1 LDEGGLLAF
10 LAINPSQQGHWDDNG
25 RFVWHHRSVAD
36 GIARP
41 GGKYQKML
49 IEADKRLAL
58 QAYEQIL
65 NLILSGQAEPGLMI
79 TERRLADTLS
89 MSRTPIRDALLMLEG
104 EGLLIRQGS
113 RGLQVKQM
121 RIEDYMDAL
130 QIRHLLEPEAARLAA
145 GRIPTDLLDELS
157 ATLKMLLDD
166 AADGTSK
173 PERGSV
179 RNVDDSLHGS
189 IGDAAGNPQLA
200 QIIRTLRR
208 QTQIFDLRSVPER
221 LESTCQEHLDIISAL
236 REGRGDDA
244 ADAMRQHLGQV
255 RDSIIRRLT
264 RA

>member
-1 LDEGGLLAF
+1 
-10 LAINPSQQGHWDDNG
+10 
-25 RFVWHHRSVAD
+25 
-36 GIARP
+36 
-41 GGKYQKML
+41 ML
-49 IEADKRLAL
+49 METDKRLAL

-65 NLILSGQAEPGLMI
+65 NLILSGQASPGVMI
-79 TERRLADTLS
+79 TERRLADTLN
-89 MSRTPIRDALLMLEG
+89 MSRTPVRDALLMLES

-130 QIRHLLEPEAARLAA
+130 QIRQLLEPEAARLAA
-145 GRIPTDLLDELS
+145 GRMPTEELDQLRD
-157 ATLKMLLDD
+157 MLNALIDD
-166 AADGTSK
+166 GRHGNTK
-173 PERGSV
+173 PERSAV
-179 RNVDDSLHGS
+179 RDVDDRLHGG

-221 LESTCQEHLDIISAL
+221 LEATCLEHLDIVSAL
-236 REGRGDDA
+236 REGRSDDA
-244 ADAMRQHLGQV
+244 GELMRRHIERV

>member
-1 LDEGGLLAF
+1 
-10 LAINPSQQGHWDDNG
+10 
-25 RFVWHHRSVAD
+25 
-36 GIARP
+36 
-41 GGKYQKML
+41 ML
-49 IEADKRLAL
+49 IETDKRLAL

-65 NLILSGQAEPGLMI
+65 NLILSGQASPGAMI
-79 TERRLADTLS
+79 TERRIAETLS

-130 QIRHLLEPEAARLAA
+130 QIRQLLEPEAARLAA
-145 GRIPTDLLDELS
+145 GRMPPDLLDRLTQDLNSLIEFARS
-157 ATLKMLLDD
+157 GDR
-166 AADGTSK
+166 K
-173 PERGSV
+173 PERSLV
-179 RNVDDSLHGS
+179 RGVDDQLHDG

-221 LESTCQEHLDIISAL
+221 QEATCREHLAIVEAL
-236 REGRGDDA
+236 RTGRSDEA
-244 ADAMRQHLGQV
+244 AELMRQHIDNV
-255 RDSIIRRLT
+255 RESIIRRLT

>member
-1 LDEGGLLAF
+1 
-10 LAINPSQQGHWDDNG
+10 
-25 RFVWHHRSVAD
+25 
-36 GIARP
+36 
-41 GGKYQKML
+41 ML
-49 IEADKRLAL
+49 IETDKRLAL

-65 NLILSGQAEPGLMI
+65 NLILTGAAQPGAMV
-79 TERRLADTLS
+79 TERRLAETLN

-130 QIRHLLEPEAARLAA
+130 QVRQMLEPEAARLAA
-145 GRIPTDLLDELS
+145 GHMPAASLDELE
-157 ATLKMLLDD
+157 ADLKSLI
-166 AADGTSK
+166 GNPGNGEGK
-173 PERGSV
+173 PDRGSV
-179 RNVDDSLHGS
+179 RDVDDRLHGG

-208 QTQIFDLRSVPER
+208 QTQIFDLRSMPER
-221 LESTCQEHLDIISAL
+221 FEATCHEHLDIVQAL

-244 ADAMRQHLGQV
+244 AQAMRRHLEHV
-255 RDSIIRRLT
+255 RDSIIGRLT

>member
-1 LDEGGLLAF
+1 
-10 LAINPSQQGHWDDNG
+10 
-25 RFVWHHRSVAD
+25 
-36 GIARP
+36 
-41 GGKYQKML
+41 ML
-49 IEADKRLAL
+49 MEPDKRLAL

-65 NLILSGQAEPGLMI
+65 DLILSGQAQPGVMV
-79 TERRLADTLS
+79 TERRLADTLN

-130 QIRHLLEPEAARLAA
+130 QIRQLLEPEAARLAA
-145 GRIPTDLLDELS
+145 GRMPVGELDELQ
-157 ATLKMLLDD
+157 ALLN
-166 AADGTSK
+166 ALIGEARHGSTK
-173 PERGSV
+173 PERGAV
-179 RNVDDSLHGS
+179 RDIDDRLHGG

-221 LESTCQEHLDIISAL
+221 LEATCQEHLDIVGAL
-236 REGRGDDA
+236 RDGRGDDA
-244 ADAMRQHLGQV
+244 AELMRRHIERV

>member
-1 LDEGGLLAF
+1 
-10 LAINPSQQGHWDDNG
+10 
-25 RFVWHHRSVAD
+25 
-36 GIARP
+36 
-41 GGKYQKML
+41 ML
-49 IEADKRLAL
+49 METDKRLAL

-65 NLILSGQAEPGLMI
+65 NLIMSGMTPPGTMI
-79 TERRLADTLS
+79 TERRLAETLN

-130 QIRHLLEPEAARLAA
+130 QIRLLLEPEAARLAA
-145 GRIPTDLLDELS
+145 GSMPVELLDSLS
-157 ATLKMLLDD
+157 ETLQMLVE
-166 AADGTSK
+166 DGRLGQSK
-173 PERGSV
+173 PDRIAV
-179 RNVDDSLHGS
+179 RDVDDRLHGS

-221 LESTCQEHLDIISAL
+221 FEATCQEHLDIIGAL
-236 REGRGDDA
+236 RDGRGEEA
-244 ADAMRQHLGQV
+244 AQAMRQHLWHV
-255 RDSIIRRLT
+255 KDSIIKRLT